1 MKREIDFIIK
11 VLFILLLSLISILII
26 FTKPNITL
34 RGSEV
39 MEVNYNSEFKD
50 PGYIAT
56 FIIHNVTK
64 KVKVKGS
71 VDTKKLGT
79 YKIEYDLSISGFKN
93 HKTRIVKVV
102 DKKKPVI
109 ELSGNGNTCP
119 GKSYIEEGYKAI
131 DEIDGDLT
139 SSVKI
144 NVLDKKIIYSVSD
157 KSGNSEMITRNLNIV
172 DDIKPT
178 ITLNGSDYITIY
190 TGGTYNE
197 LGANVTDNCDDQIA
211 LNIEGTIDV
220 SKVGKYNITYT
231 ATDKSGNSTSV
242 TRTVSVVDRLKDG
255 IGKNIYLTFDD
266 GPGGLTPQF
275 LDVLDRYG
283 VKATFFV
290 TNQFPSFQYL
300 IGEEAKRG
308 HAIAVHTYT
317 HSYDV
322 VYQSVDSYINDFN
335 RMNEIIK
342 QQTGSYSNMFR
353 YPGGSSNTVHCS
365 RNPGVTRSIADA
377 MLSMGYQYFDWNL
390 SSGDASGYSTRDS
403 VYRTVVNNVGASE
416 NTVILMHDIKSATL
430 AALPSIIEN
439 LQSRGFTF
447 KTLNK
452 NSFAPHHSFGT
463 CR

>member
-34 RGSEV
+34 RGNEV

-56 FIIHNVTK
+56 FIIHNVTS
-64 KVKVKGS
+64 KVKVKGV
-71 VDTKKLGT
+71 VDTTKLGE

-102 DKKKPVI
+102 DKKKPII

-119 GKSYIEEGYKAI
+119 EKSYVEEGYKAI

-139 SSVKI
+139 EFVKTEVKDNSV
-144 NVLDKKIIYSVSD
+144 IYSVSD
-157 KSGNSEMITRNLNIV
+157 KSGNNETITRKLNII
-172 DDIKPT
+172 DDVKPT

-190 TGGTYNE
+190 IGSIYSE
-197 LGANVTDNCDDQIA
+197 LGASVGDNCDDTPKLDIT
-211 LNIEGTIDV
+211 GFVDT
-220 SKVGKYNITYT
+220 SKVGKYIITYT
-231 ATDKSGNSTSV
+231 AVDKTGNTESI
-242 TRTVSVVDRLKDG
+242 TRTINVVDRLKDG
-255 IGKNIYLTFDD
+255 VGKYVYLTFDD
-266 GPGGLTPQF
+266 GPGGLTSQF

-290 TNQFPSFQYL
+290 TNQFPNYQYL
-300 IGEEAKRG
+300 IGEEARRG

-322 VYQSVDSYINDFN
+322 VYESVDSYINDFN

-365 RNPGVTRSIADA
+365 RNPGVTRAIADT
-377 MLSMGYQYFDWNL
+377 MLSRGYQYFDWNL
-390 SSGDASGYSTRDS
+390 SSGDAGGYPTRDS
-403 VYRTVVNNVGASE
+403 VYRTVVNNVGKSE

-452 NSFAPHHSFGT
+452 NSFAPHHSFGV

>member
-39 MEVNYNSEFKD
+39 MEINYNSEFKE

-64 KVKVKGS
+64 KVKVKGN
-71 VDTKKLGT
+71 VDTTKLGT

-102 DKKKPVI
+102 DKKKPSI

-172 DDIKPT
+172 DQEKPI

-190 TGGTYNE
+190 TGSAYNE
-197 LGANVTDNCDDQIA
+197 LGASVKDNCDDQVS
-211 LNIEGTIDV
+211 LNVEGSIDV
-220 SKVGKYNITYT
+220 TKPGKYIVTYT
-231 ATDKSGNSTSV
+231 ATDKSGNKELV
-242 TRTVSVVDRLKDG
+242 TRTINVVDRQKDG
-255 IGKNIYLTFDD
+255 IGKNVYLTFDD
-266 GPGGLTPQF
+266 GPGPLTPQF
-275 LDVLDRYG
+275 LNILDKYG

-290 TNQFPSFQYL
+290 TNQFPNYQYL
-300 IGEEAKRG
+300 IGEEARRG
-308 HAIAVHTYT
+308 HAVAVHTYT

-322 VYQSVDSYINDFN
+322 VYKSVDSYINDFN
-335 RMNEIIK
+335 MMNEIIK

-365 RNPGVTRSIADA
+365 RNPGVTKAIADT
-377 MLSMGYQYFDWNL
+377 MLAQGYQYFDWNL
-390 SSGDASGYSTRDS
+390 SSGDASGYGTSAS
-403 VYRTVVNNVGASE
+403 IYKTVVNNVGASE
-416 NTVILMHDIKSATL
+416 NTVILMHDIKSSTL
-430 AALPSIIEN
+430 NALDSIISN

-452 NSFAPHHSFGT
+452 NSFAPHHSFGV

>member
-1 MKREIDFIIK
+1 MKHEIDFIIK

-34 RGSEV
+34 RGNEV
-39 MEVNYNSEFKD
+39 MEVNYNTEFKD

-56 FIIHNVTK
+56 FIVSNVTK
-64 KVKVKGS
+64 KVKVKGF
-71 VDTKKLGT
+71 VDTTKLGV
-79 YKIEYDLSISGFKN
+79 YKIDYNLSINGFKN
-93 HKTRIVKVV
+93 SKSRIVKVV

-109 ELSGNGNTCP
+109 ELIGNGNTCP
-119 GKSYIEEGYKAI
+119 GKSYVEEGYKAI

-139 SSVKI
+139 SLIKV
-144 NVLDKKIIYSVSD
+144 NVLDEKVVYSVTD
-157 KSGNSEMITRNLNIV
+157 KSGNSSIATRKLNII

-178 ITLNGSDYITIY
+178 ITLNGSNYITIY

-197 LGANVTDNCDDQIA
+197 LGANVTDNCDDQVA
-211 LNIEGTIDV
+211 LKIDGNV
-220 SKVGKYNITYT
+220 DTSKVGKYNITYT
-231 ATDKSGNSTSV
+231 ATDKSGNTESII
-242 TRTVSVVDRLKDG
+242 RTINVVDRLKDG

-266 GPGGLTPQF
+266 GPGPLTQQF
-275 LDVLDRYG
+275 LAILDKYG

-290 TNQFPSFQYL
+290 TNQFPNYQYL

-322 VYQSVDSYINDFN
+322 VYKSVDSYVDDFN

-365 RNPGVTRSIADA
+365 RNPGVTRDIADT
-377 MLSMGYQYFDWNL
+377 MLKLGYQYFDWNL
-390 SSGDASGYSTRDS
+390 SSGDASGYATRDS
-403 VYRTVVNNVGASE
+403 VYKAVANGAGASE
-416 NTVILMHDIKSATL
+416 NTVILMHDIKSSTL
-430 AALPSIIEN
+430 SALPSIIEN

-447 KTLNK
+447 KTLDK
-452 NSFAPHHSFGT
+452 NSFAPHHSFGI